1 MSLDNDT
8 ERLTRLLAEAKADEA
23 AIRMHEDLKELL
35 MAAVD
40 ALLVTHPVLLSS
52 WSAQGFALSRSEFA
66 GLWMTDLA
74 LSAKLTIEQNERRA
88 A

>member
-52 WSAQGFALSRSEFA
+52 WSSQGFELSRSEFA

-74 LSAKLTIEQNERRA
+74 LSAKLTIEQNERGA